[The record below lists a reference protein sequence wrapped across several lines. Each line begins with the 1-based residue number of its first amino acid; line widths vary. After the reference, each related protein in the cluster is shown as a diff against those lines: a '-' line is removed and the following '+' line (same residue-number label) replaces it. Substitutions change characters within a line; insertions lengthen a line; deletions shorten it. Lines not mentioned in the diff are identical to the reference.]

1 MSNDETTE
9 EEANRLQ
16 AELEA
21 ALREVDEQRER
32 AVAAESRTA
41 EVETERDDA
50 RAAIEVL
57 TNERDS
63 ARDQRDQFETDLEAV
78 GRRFESVEARAGE
91 LQRQVTETERQLDT
105 ETAAR
110 TEAES
115 DRDKLAERVAAEEV
129 AHARTTAAFDELQAE
144 HEVVVEANDALTE
157 QLKAE
162 TSAHA
167 TTRGQRDK
175 ARTQASNRG
184 AAAVALGVTTFGSL
198 LGHAIKE

>member
-32 AVAAESRTA
+32 AVAAERRTA
-41 EVETERDDA
+41 KVESERDHA
-50 RAAIEVL
+50 RAAVEVL

-63 ARDQRDQFETDLEAV
+63 ARDQRDQFETNLEAV
-78 GRRFESVEARAGE
+78 GRRLESVEARAGE
-91 LQRQVTETERQLDT
+91 LQRQVTETERQLHT

-110 TEAES
+110 NEAES
-115 DRDKLAERVAAEEV
+115 DRDKLAERVAAQEV
-129 AHARTTAAFDELQAE
+129 AHARTTAAFDELQEA
-144 HEVVVEANDALTE
+144 HEVVVEANDTLSE
-157 QLKAE
+157 QLNAE
-162 TSAHA
+162 TSAHSK
-167 TTRGQRDK
+167 TRRQRDK

-198 LGHAIKE
+198 LGHAARK